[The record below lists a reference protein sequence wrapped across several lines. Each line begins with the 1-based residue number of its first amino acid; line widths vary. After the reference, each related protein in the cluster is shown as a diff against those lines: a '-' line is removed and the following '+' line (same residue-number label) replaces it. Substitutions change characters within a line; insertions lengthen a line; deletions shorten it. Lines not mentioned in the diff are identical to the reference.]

1 MSDRTQVAGSSSTRL
16 NVDDDIVRDD
26 EEPSKKRGFFCC
38 ACFKKSS
45 KKKKKVEM
53 PNYGNDNTKRVA
65 RQTNNPITQVNPGQD
80 DDDSDDAAAAAHYNI
95 QEHIPKE
102 PLLPPQFKKHTN
114 KNCLVLDLDETLVH
128 SSFKHVPGAD
138 FIIPVE
144 IENVVHQVYV
154 MKRPGVDEFMKRVG
168 QLFEVVVFTASL
180 SKYADPVLD
189 LIDIHKVIAHRLFRE
204 ACSTHRGSYVKDLS
218 KLGRNVATSIIIDN
232 SPHSYLFHPQ
242 NAIPVQSW
250 ISDMNDT
257 ELLELLPLLEDL
269 SKVTDVVPYLA
280 TARMNGYRKPSS

>member
-1 MSDRTQVAGSSSTRL
+1 MSDRNQASGNSSTRL

-26 EEPSKKRGFFCC
+26 EESSKKRGFFCC
-38 ACFKKSS
+38 FKKS
-45 KKKKKVEM
+45 KKKKQVEM
-53 PNYGNDNTKRVA
+53 PNYNDNTKRVA
-65 RQTNNPITQVNPGQD
+65 RTNNPITQVNPGQD
-80 DDDSDDAAAAAHYNI
+80 DDDSDAGTVQYNI

-189 LIDIHKVIAHRLFRE
+189 LLDIHKVIAHRLFRE

-218 KLGRNVATSIIIDN
+218 KLGRNVATTIIIDN

-269 SKVTDVVPYLA
+269 SKVNDVVPYLA

>member
-1 MSDRTQVAGSSSTRL
+1 MSDRNQASGNSSTRL
-16 NVDDDIVRDD
+16 NVDDDIVRD
-26 EEPSKKRGFFCC
+26 EEESSKKRGFFCC
-38 ACFKKSS
+38 FRN
-45 KKKKKVEM
+45 KKKKKQVEM
-53 PNYGNDNTKRVA
+53 PNYNDNTKRVA
-65 RQTNNPITQVNPGQD
+65 KTNNPITQVNPGQD
-80 DDDSDDAAAAAHYNI
+80 DDDSDAGTVHYNI

-102 PLLPPQFKKHTN
+102 PLLPPHFKKHTN

-189 LIDIHKVIAHRLFRE
+189 LLDIHKVIAHRLFRE

-218 KLGRNVATSIIIDN
+218 KLGRNVATTIIIDN

-269 SKVTDVVPYLA
+269 SKVNDVVPYLA
-280 TARMNGYRKPSS
+280 TARMNGYRKPSA